1 MVARRRMAAPDRNPP
16 RDDRVLPATRWVS
29 FCVVLI
35 LLPAVVVLWGLPG
48 STADLW
54 AWTIMPDLTPIF
66 MGAGYGAGAYFFTRV
81 FLSRVWHPAS
91 VGVLSAAVFAALMLF
106 PTFQHWDRFNHG
118 DGPFLSAVAFYGWV
132 SVYIVSPFLIAAL
145 WLLNRRTD
153 PGGSVRGSAIVPPAV
168 LLGARLFGAGA
179 LAAAA
184 VVLVWPSVA
193 VDNWAWSV
201 TPLTARVLACFT
213 AQVGVGCLMLSLDG
227 RWSAWRLF
235 VQTFLVAVAL
245 LLVGAVR
252 AWDDFDTS
260 NAFTWTYLAGLV
272 GAGLALLLLYRAMER
287 TSGGPA
293 GEPAV
298 RREERV
304 LDGAA

>member
-1 MVARRRMAAPDRNPP
+1 MAASGRTPQ

-48 STADLW
+48 HTADLW
-54 AWTIMPDLTPIF
+54 AWTIMPDLTAIF

-81 FLSRVWHPAS
+81 FLSRAWHPAS

-106 PTFQHWDRFNHG
+106 PTFEHWDRFNHG
-118 DGPFLSAVAFYGWV
+118 DAPFLAAVAFYGWV

-145 WLLNRRTD
+145 WLANRRTD
-153 PGGSVRGSAIVPPAV
+153 PGEPARGAAIVPPPVRLA
-168 LLGARLFGAGA
+168 ARGFGAGA
-179 LAAAA
+179 LVAAA
-184 VVLVWPSVA
+184 VVLVSPSVA
-193 VDNWAWSV
+193 VENWGWSL

-213 AQVGVGCLMLSLDG
+213 AQVGVGCVMLSLDV

-245 LLVGAVR
+245 LLVGAAR
-252 AWDDFDTS
+252 AWDDFDTA
-260 NAFTWTYLAGLV
+260 NWLTWSYLAGLA
-272 GAGLALLLLYRAMER
+272 GAGLALLLLYRGMER
-287 TSGGPA
+287 PASGGPA
-293 GEPAV
+293 TEPA
-298 RREERV
+298 RRERA
-304 LDGAA
+304 LDDAA